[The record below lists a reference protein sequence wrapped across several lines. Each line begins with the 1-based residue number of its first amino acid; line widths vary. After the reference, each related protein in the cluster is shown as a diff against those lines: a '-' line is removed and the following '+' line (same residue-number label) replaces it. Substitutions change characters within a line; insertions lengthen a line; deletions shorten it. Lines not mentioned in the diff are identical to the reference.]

1 MNTVF
6 KDIPNYQ
13 GKYQISNKGEVLSL
27 NYKGS
32 KNNPRVLVP
41 KKNNNGYLWVELS
54 KDGIKK
60 PFLIHRLVAQ
70 VFLPNPYKLP
80 QVNHKDENKENNTV
94 DNLEWCTHKYNNL
107 YSRLLHPE
115 RSAKNIKRKPP
126 TRQNTK
132 HSKMLLKIDLSTG
145 EIVEKCGKLSIY
157 CKEHNLNNWSIIQC
171 CKGKRNKA
179 YGYYWQFSDED
190 CF

>member
-27 NYKGS
+27 DYNGS
-32 KNNPRVLVP
+32 KNNPKLLVP
-41 KKNNNGYLWVELS
+41 KKNNKGYLWVELL
-54 KDGIKK
+54 KDGKK
-60 PFLIHRLVAQ
+60 RQFLIHRLVAQ
-70 VFLPNPYKLP
+70 AFIPNPNNYP
-80 QVNHKDENKENNTV
+80 IVNHKDENPLNNTV
-94 DNLEWCTHKYNNL
+94 TNLEWCTYKYNNS
-107 YSRLLHPE
+107 YSANLHPE
-115 RSAKNIKRKPP
+115 RPIGRKP
-126 TRQNTK
+126 K
-132 HSKMLLKIDLSTG
+132 HIKMLLKIDLSTG
-145 EIVEKCGKLSIY
+145 EIVEKCGKLSSY
-157 CKEHNLNNWSIIQC
+157 CKEHNLNSWSIIQC